1 MQGTRT
7 LTRARFLSVLIARH
21 VAAGVCT
28 ENLILIDYVTDWTD
42 QGIRAVKDSPKR
54 SEDAREL
61 AKKVGVEIKHLY
73 LTSGDTDLVIF
84 VDAPSGDNV
93 ANSRWRLAHLGMCA
107 PAPFAHGQQMN
118 APVTGRSAGFAP
130 FKIRPVY
137 MPT

>member
-1 MQGTRT
+1 MVILNNIQEDLMPT
-7 LTRARFLSVLIARH
+7 FMLSL
-21 VAAGVCT
+21 
-28 ENLILIDYVTDWTD
+28 NWTD

-93 ANSRWRLAHLGMCA
+93 AKFALAVSSLGNVRTCTSSFPSYLKRLRVG
-107 PAPFAHGQQMN
+107 
-118 APVTGRSAGFAP
+118 
-130 FKIRPVY
+130 
-137 MPT
+137 